1 MRRQLTTL
9 LVSGAFMAAG
19 GAAMAHHSFAMFDQE
34 NPIELEGTVQE
45 FKFTSPHTFIIL
57 VVKQPDGSTQTWS
70 LEGGAPSNLVRDGWS
85 SKTIKPG
92 DELKMTIEPLR
103 SGAPGGAWNVGRTK
117 FKDGRPI
124 VVSH

>member
-45 FKFTSPHTFIIL
+45 FKYTSPHTFILL
-57 VVKQPDGSTQTWS
+57 VVKDKDGESTVWN

-85 SKTIKPG
+85 SATLKPD
-92 DELKMTIEPLR
+92 DEIRLTVEPLR
-103 SGAPGGAWNVGRTK
+103 SGAPGGAWNATK
-117 FKDGRPI
+117 IRLKSGEPI
-124 VVSH
+124 VKP

>member
-1 MRRQLTTL
+1 MRLVTL
-9 LVSGAFMAAG
+9 LLGGAFIATSGAAL
-19 GAAMAHHSFAMFDQE
+19 AHHSFAMFDQE
-34 NPIELEGTVQE
+34 NPIELEGIVQE

-57 VVKQPDGSTQTWS
+57 VVKQQDGSTQAWS
-70 LEGGAPSNLVRDGWS
+70 LEGGAPSALVRDGWS

-124 VVSH
+124 VLTP